1 MTYTKQEWIDQET
14 VVSAARM
21 DHIESGVED
30 AHNLADGLDTRL
42 TASEGLVDGLDTRL
56 TAAEGAIDALEPGE
70 WADLALISPWVPYDS
85 AGTSYYPGM
94 RARRVPAGVQFQGMV
109 RGGTENS
116 EICSLPSGLAP
127 QYGGHFAAISN
138 GQPATVFVSK
148 SGQVRYISGGSSA
161 AYVSINLVVP
171 VPVS

>member
-1 MTYTKQEWIDQET
+1 MAYEKQTWVDQET

-21 DHIESGVED
+21 DHIETGVED
-30 AHNLADGLDTRL
+30 AHDEIAGVGS
-42 TASEGLVDGLDTRL
+42 AVDGLDGRL

-70 WADLALISPWVPYDS
+70 WADLTLTSPWVPYDT

-109 RGGTENS
+109 RGGSENT

-148 SGQVRYISGGSSA
+148 SGQVRYISGGSGT

-171 VPVS
+171 VPVP

>member
-1 MTYTKQEWIDQET
+1 MTYTKQEWVDQET

-21 DHIESGVED
+21 DHIESGVEA
-30 AHNLADGLDTRL
+30 AHDLAESL
-42 TASEGLVDGLDTRL
+42 TGDLDTRL

-70 WADLALISPWVPYDS
+70 WVDLPLADPWRAYGS

-116 EICSLPSGLAP
+116 VICTLPSGLAP
-127 QYGGHFAAISN
+127 EYGGHFAAISN
-138 GQPATVFVSK
+138 AVAATVFVSN
-148 SGQVRYISGGSSA
+148 SGQVRYISGGSST

-171 VPVS
+171 IPAP

>member
-1 MTYTKQEWIDQET
+1 MTYTKQEWIDQQT

-21 DHIESGVED
+21 DHIESGVEA
-30 AHNLADGLDTRL
+30 AHGLADDLDTRL
-42 TASEGLVDGLDTRL
+42 TATEGDLDTRL

-70 WADLALISPWVPYDS
+70 WADLPLTSPWSAYDP
-85 AGTSYYPGM
+85 AGNSYYPGM

-109 RGGTENS
+109 RGGDANS

-148 SGQVRYISGGSSA
+148 SGQIRYLSGGSST

>member
-1 MTYTKQEWIDQET
+1 MAYEKQTWVDQET
-14 VVSAARM
+14 VVTAARM
-21 DHIESGVED
+21 DHIETGVEA
-30 AHNLADGLDTRL
+30 AHSELESVGSAVGDLDG
-42 TASEGLVDGLDTRL
+42 RL
-56 TAAEGAIDALEPGE
+56 TAAEQAVDALEPGE
-70 WADLALISPWVPYDS
+70 WVDLPLTSPWVPYDP

-109 RGGTENS
+109 RGGSENT

-148 SGQVRYISGGSSA
+148 SGQVRYISGGSST

>member
-1 MTYTKQEWIDQET
+1 MAYEKQTWVDQET

-21 DHIESGVED
+21 DHIETGVEA
-30 AHNLADGLDTRL
+30 AHDEIAGVGS
-42 TASEGLVDGLDTRL
+42 AVDGLDTRL

-70 WADLALISPWVPYDS
+70 WADLPLTSPWVPYDP
-85 AGTSYYPGM
+85 AGNSYYPGM

-109 RGGTENS
+109 RGGDANS
-116 EICSLPSGLAP
+116 VICNLPSGLAP
-127 QYGGHFAAISN
+127 EYGGHFAAISN
-138 GQPATVFVSK
+138 AAAATVFVSN
-148 SGQVRYISGGSSA
+148 SGQVRYISGGSST

>member
-30 AHNLADGLDTRL
+30 AHGLADGL
-42 TASEGLVDGLDTRL
+42 GGRL
-56 TAAEGAIDALEPGE
+56 TAAEGAIDAAEGAIDALTPGA
-70 WADLALISPWVPYDS
+70 WVDLSLTSPWVPYDTS
-85 AGTSYYPGM
+85 GNSYYPGM

-148 SGQVRYISGGSSA
+148 AGQVRYISGGSST

-171 VPVS
+171 VPVP

>member
-1 MTYTKQEWIDQET
+1 MAYEKQTWVDQET

-21 DHIESGVED
+21 DHIETGVEA
-30 AHNLADGLDTRL
+30 AHSELAGVGS
-42 TASEGLVDGLDTRL
+42 AVDGLDTRL
-56 TAAEGAIDALEPGE
+56 TATEGAIDALEPGT
-70 WADLALISPWVPYDS
+70 WVDLPLTSPWAPYDP
-85 AGTSYYPGM
+85 AGNSYYPGM

-116 EICSLPSGLAP
+116 VICTLPSGLAP
-127 QYGGHFAAISN
+127 EYGGHFAAISN
-138 GQPATVFVSK
+138 AAAATVFVSNT
-148 SGQVRYISGGSSA
+148 GQVRYISGGSST

>member
-1 MTYTKQEWIDQET
+1 MTYTKQEWVDQET

-30 AHNLADGLDTRL
+30 AHGLTDGL
-42 TASEGLVDGLDTRL
+42 EGRL
-56 TAAEGAIDALEPGE
+56 TAAEGALDAITPGA
-70 WADLALISPWVPYDS
+70 WVDLSLTSPWVPYDT

-109 RGGTENS
+109 RGGSENT

-148 SGQVRYISGGSSA
+148 SGQVRYISGGSST

>member
-1 MTYTKQEWIDQET
+1 MAYEKQTWVDQET
-14 VVSAARM
+14 VISTARM

-30 AHNLADGLDTRL
+30 AHDLADGLDTRL
-42 TASEGLVDGLDTRL
+42 TAAEGALD
-56 TAAEGAIDALEPGE
+56 AAEGAIDALEPGE
-70 WADLALISPWVPYDS
+70 WADLTLTSPWVPYDT

-109 RGGTENS
+109 RGGSENT

-127 QYGGHFAAISN
+127 QYGGHFAAISD

-148 SGQVRYISGGSSA
+148 SGQVRYISGGSSN

>member
-1 MTYTKQEWIDQET
+1 MTYTKQEWVDQET

-21 DHIESGVED
+21 DHSESGVEA
-30 AHNLADGLDTRL
+30 AHDLAESL
-42 TASEGLVDGLDTRL
+42 TGDLDTRL

-70 WADLALISPWVPYDS
+70 WVDLPLADPWRAYDS

-116 EICSLPSGLAP
+116 MICTLPSGLAP
-127 QYGGHFAAISN
+127 EYGGHFAAISN
-138 GQPATVFVSK
+138 AAAATVVVSN
-148 SGQVRYISGGSSA
+148 SGQVRYISGGSST
-161 AYVSINLVVP
+161 AYLSINLVVP
-171 VPVS
+171 VPVP

>member
-1 MTYTKQEWIDQET
+1 MTYQKQAWVDQET
-14 VVSAARM
+14 VISAARM
-21 DHIESGVED
+21 DHIESGVEA
-30 AHNLADGLDTRL
+30 AHDEIAGVGS
-42 TASEGLVDGLDTRL
+42 AVDGLDTRL

-70 WADLALISPWVPYDS
+70 WVDLPLTSPWVPYDT

-109 RGGTENS
+109 RGGSENT

-148 SGQVRYISGGSSA
+148 SGQIRYLSGGSST

-171 VPVS
+171 VPAP

>member
-1 MTYTKQEWIDQET
+1 MTYQKQAWVDQET
-14 VVSAARM
+14 VISATRM
-21 DHIESGVED
+21 DHIESGVEA
-30 AHNLADGLDTRL
+30 AHGLA
-42 TASEGLVDGLDTRL
+42 DGLDTRL

-70 WADLALISPWVPYDS
+70 WVDLPLTSPWVPYDT

-109 RGGTENS
+109 RGGSENT

-148 SGQVRYISGGSSA
+148 SGQVRYISGGSSTS
-161 AYVSINLVVP
+161 YVSINLVVP

>member
-1 MTYTKQEWIDQET
+1 MTYTKQEWVDQET

-30 AHNLADGLDTRL
+30 AHGLADGLD
-42 TASEGLVDGLDTRL
+42 GRL
-56 TAAEGAIDALEPGE
+56 TAAEGALDAAEGAIDELTPGA
-70 WADLALISPWVPYDS
+70 WVDLPLADPWRAYDPN
-85 AGTSYYPGM
+85 GTSYYPGM

-116 EICSLPSGLAP
+116 VICNLPSGLAP
-127 QYGGHFAAISN
+127 EYGGHFAAISN
-138 GQPATVFVSK
+138 AAAATVFVSNT
-148 SGQVRYISGGSSA
+148 GQVRYISGGSST

-171 VPVS
+171 VPVP